1 MTDNILL
8 EMIEGLPEV
17 MVYMEVEGAR
27 KNIYSLANISLEI
40 SQDPIFIKK
49 MQNVLDCIDS
59 LKRFGLTNPLSADGQ
74 PSNEYW
80 AWQRWWRKYLGS
92 LSKAEFQK
100 LMIAIKFKEDLS
112 AWRPEGTWKVG
123 Y

>member
-17 MVYMEVEGAR
+17 MVYMEVEGTR
-27 KNIYSLANISLEI
+27 KNIYALASISLEI

-49 MQNVLDCIDS
+49 KQNVLDCIDS
-59 LKRFGLTNPLSADGQ
+59 LKRFGLTNPLATDGQ

-100 LMIAIKFKEDLS
+100 LTIAIKFKEDLS
-112 AWRPEGTWKVG
+112 SWRPEGSWKIG